1 MQFLCPELPLEDINR
16 KKPDLFS
23 LSEYSSTNQKYT
35 QMKALSMQKI
45 LVILAFSG
53 LVLCALFAGCTSPT
67 QAEIKPAETAVPTPP
82 PTLPTS
88 MVTVM
93 PTPLPV
99 ETLPEE
105 QSVDLVLSKQ
115 RPDSSIHL
123 LYNGGKGEVYV
134 QNIMMKITLSNGQ
147 VVQQYMND
155 GNRKPRR
162 GDELV
167 IDGTRGTDFV
177 QVYLTSAGR
186 TYKVIEE
193 PLVVSYLQ

>member
-1 MQFLCPELPLEDINR
+1 
-16 KKPDLFS
+16 
-23 LSEYSSTNQKYT
+23 
-35 QMKALSMQKI
+35 MQKS
-45 LVILAFSG
+45 LAMLAFFG
-53 LVLCALFAGCTSPT
+53 LVVCALFAGCTSPT
-67 QAEIKPAETAVPTPP
+67 GAEIRPADTTGPTLP

-88 MVTVM
+88 AVTVM

-99 ETLPEE
+99 ETLPTE
-105 QSVDLVLSKQ
+105 QYVDLVLSKQ

-134 QNIMMKITLSNGQ
+134 QNIMMKATLSNGQ
-147 VVQQYMND
+147 VIQQYMND

-167 IDGTRGTDFV
+167 IEGTRGTDVV

-186 TYKVIEE
+186 TYKLIEE
-193 PLVVSYLQ
+193 PLVLSYLQ

>member
-1 MQFLCPELPLEDINR
+1 
-16 KKPDLFS
+16 
-23 LSEYSSTNQKYT
+23 
-35 QMKALSMQKI
+35 MKALSMQKSR
-45 LVILAFSG
+45 VMPAFSV

-67 QAEIKPAETAVPTPP
+67 QAEIKPTATMVPTPLPTP
-82 PTLPTS
+82 PTPE
-88 MVTVM
+88 VTIM

-99 ETLPEE
+99 ETLPPE
-105 QSVDLVLSKQ
+105 QDVALVLSKQ

-123 LYNGGKGEVYV
+123 LYNGGKGEVFV
-134 QNIMMKITLSNGQ
+134 QNIMMKVTLSNGQ

-167 IDGTRGTDFV
+167 IEGTRGTDLV

-186 TYKVIEE
+186 TYKVKEE
-193 PLVVSYLQ
+193 SLVLSYL